1 MAHPG
6 VVSHRQAPS
15 HPSAEVFS
23 ARFDTAGNVRQI
35 AEPACSHFHYHEPM
49 RHLLVTG
56 AAGFIGAN
64 FVRYTLA
71 MYPDSRVV
79 GFDNLGPGSNLDNLA
94 GLDQRRFAFVRGDI
108 ADLEAV
114 LRTYQ
119 EHSITAVVNFAA
131 ESHNDRA
138 IHDPSPFARSNA
150 FGAQQILEASRRF
163 GIERHVHVSTI
174 EVYGEQGEGVPYF
187 DEQSPLL
194 AKTPYSAAKAAGDM
208 LVRAY
213 MHTYPDLE
221 VFITHCAN
229 NYGPYQFPEKLIP
242 LSLIL
247 MLQGQKARLYGDG
260 LQKRDWLHVTDHC
273 RAIDLVLR
281 RAAPGIRSGR
291 LPIYDISARQEITNR
306 EILER
311 LCSALGKRF
320 DDVVEY
326 VTDRPNH
333 DRRYLIEPKRIETEL
348 GFVPSVAFE
357 QGIEETVRWYVD
369 NEVWWRKILSR
380 HGDKLVFDWAQ
391 PEGGARGAAEAPQ
404 GAAS

>member
-1 MAHPG
+1 M
-6 VVSHRQAPS
+6 Q
-15 HPSAEVFS
+15 
-23 ARFDTAGNVRQI
+23 NI
-35 AEPACSHFHYHEPM
+35 
-49 RHLLVTG
+49 LVTG
-56 AAGFIGAN
+56 AAGFIGTN

-71 MYPDSRVV
+71 TYPDSHVV
-79 GFDNLGPGSNLDNLA
+79 GFDNLGPGSNLENLV
-94 GLDQRRFAFVRGDI
+94 GLDEHRFSFVRGDI
-108 ADLEAV
+108 ADLDAV
-114 LRTYQ
+114 MRTYRA
-119 EHSITAVVNFAA
+119 HSITAVVNFAA

-150 FGAQQILEASRRF
+150 FGAQQILEASRQF

-174 EVYGEQGEGVPYF
+174 EVYGEQGENVPYF
-187 DEQSPLL
+187 DERSPLQ

-208 LVRAY
+208 MVRSY
-213 MHTYPDLE
+213 MHTYSDRQ

-247 MLQGQKARLYGDG
+247 MLQGKKARLYGDG

-281 RAAPGIRSGR
+281 RGMAGIRSDH

-311 LCSALGKRF
+311 LCSALGRRF
-320 DDVVEY
+320 EDAVEY
-326 VTDRPNH
+326 VADRPNH

-348 GFVPSVAFE
+348 GFVPSISFDR
-357 QGIEETVRWYVD
+357 GIEETVRWYVD
-369 NEVWWRKILSR
+369 NEAWWRKILSA
-380 HGDKLVFDWAQ
+380 HGEKLVFDWTK
-391 PEGGARGAAEAPQ
+391 PQ
-404 GAAS
+404 GSRKVNPG